1 MITLSF
7 VYQVS
12 GGHDKEEQT
21 KPKIAWLQ
29 VRYVLAEK
37 AGFDSH
43 CKKDT
48 YKKNTCIQCDFASS
62 RAGTLRT
69 HFENAQWLKLLSEQ
83 NKSSFLIHIHI

>member
-48 YKKNTCIQCDFASS
+48 YKKK
-62 RAGTLRT
+62 T
-69 HFENAQWLKLLSEQ
+69 HVSNVILPHLGQAL
-83 NKSSFLIHIHI
+83 